1 MIVSNAAGSATSNAA
16 TLTVTSNRPPVPVIG
31 APAGGASYSAG
42 DTIAYAGSATDPE
55 DGTLTGAR
63 FSWRVD
69 FHHADHV
76 HPFLQPAGGRTS
88 GSFAVP
94 VTGHT
99 DANVWYRMH
108 LTVRDSGGLE
118 ASTFRDVHPRTARV
132 TLAAGAPGLRL
143 ELDDQ
148 PITTPDT
155 HTGVVGMQRKISAP
169 SPQVVGGRVYIFTGW
184 SDGGAAT
191 HTIATLASDATY
203 TANYLQIGLPVVAAA
218 TSEPLQLAVQAP
230 QRARWR
236 RAIPV
241 RVSAPAGTR
250 VLVALRRGER
260 RLAARRATID
270 ADGVRLVR
278 VRARRHATRVW
289 LVVSATGPDGRRSR
303 TSRPI
308 VLR

>member
-1 MIVSNAAGSATSNAA
+1 MTANLMNYTLAAARLSERERRCG
-16 TLTVTSNRPPVPVIG
+16 RPHRG
-31 APAGGASYSAG
+31 RGTRRCERRRH
-42 DTIAYAGSATDPE
+42 TIAYAGSATDPE

-69 FHHADHV
+69 FRHADHV
-76 HPFLQPAGGRTS
+76 HPFLQPAGGSAS

-99 DANVWYRMH
+99 DANVWYRIH

-132 TLAAGAPGLRL
+132 TLAASAPGLRL

-148 PITTPDT
+148 PVTAPDT
-155 HTGVVGMQRKISAP
+155 HTGVVGMQRKLSAP

-191 HTIATLASDATY
+191 HTIATPASDTTY
-203 TANYLQIGLPVVAAA
+203 TANFLQIGLPVAAA
-218 TSEPLQLAVQAP
+218 AAEPLQVAVDAP
-230 QRARWR
+230 KRARWR

-241 RVSAPAGTR
+241 RVSGPAGTR

-278 VRARRHATRVW
+278 VRARRQATRVR
-289 LVVSATGPDGRRSR
+289 LVVSATGPDGQRWRASRRL
-303 TSRPI
+303 

>member
-1 MIVSNAAGSATSNAA
+1 M
-16 TLTVTSNRPPVPVIG
+16 TSNRPPVPVIG
-31 APAGGASYSAG
+31 APAAGASYSAG

-76 HPFLQPAGGRTS
+76 HPFLQPAGGSTS

-99 DANVWYRMH
+99 DANVWYRIH

-132 TLAAGAPGLRL
+132 TLAASAPGLQL

-148 PITTPDT
+148 PLTAPNT

-191 HTIATLASDATY
+191 HTIATPASDTTY
-203 TANYLQIGLPVVAAA
+203 TANFLVPLPGLPVRRRRQSRFSVA
-218 TSEPLQLAVQAP
+218 VDAP
-230 QRARWR
+230 ERTRWR
-236 RAIPV
+236 RA
-241 RVSAPAGTR
+241 
-250 VLVALRRGER
+250 
-260 RLAARRATID
+260 AARHPGA
-270 ADGVRLVR
+270 R
-278 VRARRHATRVW
+278 VGAGRHAG
-289 LVVSATGPDGRRSR
+289 AGRAAAG
-303 TSRPI
+303 
-308 VLR
+308 